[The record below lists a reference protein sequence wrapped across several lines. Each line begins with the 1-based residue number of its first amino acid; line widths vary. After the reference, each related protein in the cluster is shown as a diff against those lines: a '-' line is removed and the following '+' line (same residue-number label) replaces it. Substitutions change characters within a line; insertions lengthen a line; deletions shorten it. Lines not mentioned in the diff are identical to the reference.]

1 VKNDAIFLLDDNGFF
16 NCNREAEEM
25 FGASSEELLH
35 KTPYQLSPEVQPTGA
50 NSKEKALEMIGAAY
64 SGNSQ
69 LFEWQHRKSD
79 GTLFDTEVSLNRIE
93 VEGKTVLLT
102 IIHDISER
110 KKEDEAR
117 LETEQMFRA
126 IVENSHAGIFI
137 VDEAFHI
144 TYANDMVSQM
154 MLRANDEIIGHDF
167 REFLDEESQK
177 IVVERYVRRQMGED
191 LPSRYEF
198 NIVQKNGN
206 KRRVEISSTIFRTA
220 SGNLRTVGQVLD
232 ITERKQAEEDLRT
245 AHEELESR
253 VEQRTSELS
262 KINRLLQTEIAQRV
276 LAEDSL
282 RQSELKYRHLVQSSN
297 TIILQMDKK
306 GRVAFLNSFGQT
318 FFGYSEAELLGKS
331 VVGTIV
337 PLKDSSDK
345 DLKAMIDDIIRN
357 PENYLHNENENM
369 RRNGERVWIVWTN
382 QPFFDDEGHL
392 REILCVG
399 IDHTEQKMNESLLTQ
414 QARQQAAVEERNRL
428 ARDLHDAVS
437 QTLFSA
443 SLISEVLPRL
453 WQRDESE
460 GRKRLEEVR
469 QLTRGA
475 LAEMRTLLLELRP
488 DSLVEADIDYLLN
501 QLGESITGRSRVPV
515 TVAVTGHCAVPVEVK
530 VGLYR
535 IAQESLNNV
544 AKHAGAKE
552 AKVKLLCRAG
562 RVTLQ
567 VSDDGKG
574 FNTRGIPPNNLGLNI
589 MRERAREI
597 GATLTVR
604 SKAGAGTTVK
614 AVWNTISGEKKD
626 EK

>member
-1 VKNDAIFLLDDNGFF
+1 MENDAIFLLDETGLINT
-16 NCNREAEEM
+16 NHEAAEI
-25 FGASSEELLH
+25 FGYTREELLH
-35 KTPYQLSPEVQPTGA
+35 KMPYQLSPETQPGGA
-50 NSKEKALEMIGAAY
+50 NSQEKALELMQAAY
-64 SGNSQ
+64 AGASQ
-69 LFEWQHRKSD
+69 FFEWQHKKAD
-79 GTLFDTEVSLNRIE
+79 GTFFDAEVSLNTVE
-93 VEGKTVLLT
+93 VEGKFVLLAV
-102 IIHDISER
+102 IRDITEH
-110 KKEDEAR
+110 KKEDEMR

-137 VDEAFHI
+137 VDETFHI

-154 MLRANDEIIGHDF
+154 LLYPNDEIIGHDF
-167 REFLDEESQK
+167 REFLDEESRK
-177 IVVERYVRRQMGED
+177 IVVERYMRRQMGEE
-191 LPSRYEF
+191 LRSRYEF
-198 NIVQKNGN
+198 NIVQKGGN

-262 KINRLLQTEIAQRV
+262 ETNRLLQNEIAQRT
-276 LAEDSL
+276 LAEVSL
-282 RQSELKYRHLVQSSN
+282 RQSELKYRHLVQSAN
-297 TIILQMDKK
+297 TIILQMDNK
-306 GRVAFLNSFGQT
+306 GRITFLNNFGQE
-318 FFGYSEAELLGKS
+318 FFGYAEAELLGKS

-337 PLKDSSDK
+337 PVKDSSDK
-345 DLKAMIDDIIRN
+345 DLKVMIEDIIKN
-357 PENYLHNENENM
+357 PQNYLHNENENM

-382 QPFFDDEGHL
+382 QPLFDDAGNL

-399 IDHTEQKMNESLLTQ
+399 IDHTEQKLNEALLTQ
-414 QARQQAAVEERNRL
+414 QARQQAAAEERNRL

-453 WQRDESE
+453 WQRDENE
-460 GRKRLEEVR
+460 GRRRLEEVR
-469 QLTRGA
+469 QLTREA

-488 DSLVEADIDYLLN
+488 DSLVEAELDYLLT

-515 TVAVTGHCAVPVEVK
+515 TVAVTGRCAVPVEVK
-530 VGLYR
+530 VALYR
-535 IAQESLNNV
+535 IAQEALNNV
-544 AKHAGAKE
+544 AKHAGAKA
-552 AKVKLLCRAG
+552 AKVKLFCRAG

-574 FNTRGIPPNNLGLNI
+574 FNTRGIPPNSLGLNI

-597 GATLTVR
+597 GASLTVR
-604 SKAGAGTTVK
+604 SKVGEGTTVK
-614 AVWNTISGEKKD
+614 AAWNNLS
-626 EK
+626 

>member
-1 VKNDAIFLLDDNGFF
+1 VENDAIFLLDETGIIQ
-16 NCNREAEEM
+16 CNREAEEM
-25 FGASSEELLH
+25 FGAASAELLH
-35 KTPYQLSPEVQPTGA
+35 KMPYDLSPEFQPNGV
-50 NSKEKALEMIGAAY
+50 NSKEKGLARIKAATA
-64 SGNSQ
+64 GNSQ
-69 LFEWQHRKSD
+69 LFEWQHRKTD
-79 GTLFDTEVSLNRIE
+79 GTLFDAEVSLNRVEI
-93 VEGKTVLLT
+93 EGKAVLLS
-102 IIHDISER
+102 IVHDITER

-126 IVENSHAGIFI
+126 IVENSHAGIFTI
-137 VDEAFHI
+137 DENFLV

-154 MLRANDEIIGHDF
+154 MLCPNDKIIGHDF

-177 IVVERYVRRQMGED
+177 IVVDFYMRRQLGEE
-191 LPSRYEF
+191 LPTRYEF
-198 NIVQKNGN
+198 NIVQSNGN

-232 ITERKQAEEDLRT
+232 VTERKQAEKDLRT

-253 VEQRTSELS
+253 VEQRTAELR
-262 KINRLLQTEIAQRV
+262 KTNRRLQNEIAQRI

-282 RQSELKYRHLVQSSN
+282 RQSELKYRHLVQSAN
-297 TIILQMDKK
+297 TIILQMDNK
-306 GRVAFLNSFGQT
+306 GNITFVNSFAEK
-318 FFGYSEAELLGKS
+318 FFGYSESEILGKS

-337 PLKDSSDK
+337 PVKDSSDK
-345 DLKAMIDDIIRN
+345 DLQAMISDIIKN
-357 PENYLHNENENM
+357 PQSYLHNENENM

-382 QPFFDDEGHL
+382 QPFFDDDGKL

-399 IDHTEQKMNESLLTQ
+399 IDHTQNKLDEAMITQ
-414 QARQQAAVEERNRL
+414 RARQQAAAEERNRL

-453 WQRDESE
+453 WQRDEKE

-488 DSLVEADIDYLLN
+488 DSLVEAEMDYLLK
-501 QLGESITGRSRVPV
+501 QLGESITGRTRVPV
-515 TVAVTGHCAVPVEVK
+515 TVTVTGHCNVPIEVK
-530 VGLYR
+530 IALYR
-535 IAQESLNNV
+535 IAQEALNNV
-544 AKHAGAKE
+544 AKHAGAK
-552 AKVKLLCRAG
+552 AARVRLFCRAG

-574 FNTRGIPPNNLGLNI
+574 FNTRGIPPNSLGLNI

-597 GATLTVR
+597 GASLTIL
-604 SKAGAGTTVK
+604 SKADKGTTIK
-614 AVWNTISGEKKD
+614 ATWNKLPGEKKN
-626 EK
+626 E

>member
-1 VKNDAIFLLDDNGFF
+1 MKNDAIFLLDDNGFF

-25 FGASSEELLH
+25 FGASSQELLH
-35 KTPYQLSPEVQPTGA
+35 KTPYDLSPEVQPSGA
-50 NSKEKALEMIGAAY
+50 NSKEKALEIIGAAN

-69 LFEWQHRKSD
+69 LFEWQHRKAD
-79 GTLFDTEVSLNRIE
+79 GTLFDTEVSLNRIV

-137 VDEAFHI
+137 VDEAFQI

-154 MLRANDEIIGHDF
+154 LLRPNAEIIGHDF

-177 IVVERYVRRQMGED
+177 IVVERYVRRQMGEE

-232 ITERKQAEEDLRT
+232 ITERKKAEEDLRT
-245 AHEELESR
+245 AHVELESR

-262 KINRLLQTEIAQRV
+262 ETNRLLQTEIAQRT

-282 RQSELKYRHLVQSSN
+282 RQSELKYRHLVQSAN

-306 GRVAFLNSFGQT
+306 GRVAFLNNFGQE
-318 FFGYSEAELLGKS
+318 FFGYSEAEILGKS

-345 DLKAMIDDIIRN
+345 DLKAMIEDIIRN

-382 QPFFDDEGHL
+382 QPLFDDDGHL

-399 IDHTEQKMNESLLTQ
+399 IDHTEQKMNEALLTQ
-414 QARQQAAVEERNRL
+414 RARQQAAAEERNRL

-453 WQRDESE
+453 WQRDENE

-488 DSLVEADIDYLLN
+488 DALVEADIDYLLN

-515 TVAVTGHCAVPVEVK
+515 TVAVTGRCAVPVEVK
-530 VGLYR
+530 VALYR

-574 FNTRGIPPNNLGLNI
+574 FNTRGIPPNSLGLNI

-614 AVWNTISGEKKD
+614 AVWNNLSGEKKD
-626 EK
+626 E